1 MRQVFSLF
9 ASSLGYTTPVIH
21 LYKELKALVQPRRS
35 HSPLDVGAYFP
46 PPDP

>member
-9 ASSLGYTTPVIH
+9 ASSLGHTTPVIR
-21 LYKELKALVQPRRS
+21 LYKELKALVQPHRS
-35 HSPLDVGAYFP
+35 HFPPDAGAYFP